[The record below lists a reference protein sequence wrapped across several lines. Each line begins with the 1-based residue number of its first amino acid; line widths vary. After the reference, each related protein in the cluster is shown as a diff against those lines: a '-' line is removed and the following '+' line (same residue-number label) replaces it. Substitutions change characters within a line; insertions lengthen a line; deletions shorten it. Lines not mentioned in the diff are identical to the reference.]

1 MGERSRSLKRGC
13 IPLYSRLRMDDRGA
27 SRDRPREGQRPSK
40 AQRTVDAVSDVIGFA
55 AVPDAVLAGLVKRLR
70 PDVPVT
76 DRAVQKT
83 AVAALD
89 VETRHGPL
97 GIVLELP
104 KNTTS
109 LSWTVVSPQALLA
122 HLTEISPFL
131 ATVLLSMP
139 APTFEQP
146 WNIVLY
152 MDEITPGNPLDAIA
166 RHRVG
171 DLLPRPPRDS
181 EVESLM

>member
-1 MGERSRSLKRGC
+1 M
-13 IPLYSRLRMDDRGA
+13 
-27 SRDRPREGQRPSK
+27 
-40 AQRTVDAVSDVIGFA
+40 
-55 AVPDAVLAGLVKRLR
+55 
-70 PDVPVT
+70 
-76 DRAVQKT
+76 
-83 AVAALD
+83 
-89 VETRHGPL
+89 
-97 GIVLELP
+97 
-104 KNTTS
+104 
-109 LSWTVVSPQALLA
+109 SPQALLA

-146 WNIVLY
+146 WDIVLC

-171 DLLPRPPRDS
+171 DLPPRPPRDS

>member
-1 MGERSRSLKRGC
+1 MFGFQPVWLSAAGLAHARAAC
-13 IPLYSRLRMDDRGA
+13 MAD
-27 SRDRPREGQRPSK
+27 GQRPSK
-40 AQRTVDAVSDVIGFA
+40 ARRTAALDAIIGLS
-55 AVPDAVLAGLVKRLR
+55 AVPDAVLARIVERLR
-70 PDVPVT
+70 PDIAEP
-76 DRAVQKT
+76 DGAKRFAEQ
-83 AVAALD
+83 ARGYLD
-89 VETRHGPL
+89 IETRHGPL

-104 KNTTS
+104 KDTTS

-152 MDEITPGNPLDAIA
+152 LDEITPGNPLDAIA